1 MIDEPELPLGMP
13 DQGAHPP
20 GNVPSGGH
28 HVATVS
34 HEGRFWDVYVEFDE
48 DPRRTDSFGGILC
61 FSPAADGGMVGEP
74 VRTATILIESSYEEV
89 LHRARQFES
98 HHLVALLRSCLPAS
112 GDSVEDDD
120 LAETPEDGDG

>member
-1 MIDEPELPLGMP
+1 MTDEPELPLGTP
-13 DQGAHPP
+13 DEGMHPP
-20 GNVPSGGH
+20 GNLPSGGH

-48 DPRRTDSFGGILC
+48 DPRRTDSFGGLLC
-61 FSPAADGGMVGEP
+61 FSPAADGGVAGGP

-112 GDSVEDDD
+112 GGAGDDEDS
-120 LAETPEDGDG
+120 AEG